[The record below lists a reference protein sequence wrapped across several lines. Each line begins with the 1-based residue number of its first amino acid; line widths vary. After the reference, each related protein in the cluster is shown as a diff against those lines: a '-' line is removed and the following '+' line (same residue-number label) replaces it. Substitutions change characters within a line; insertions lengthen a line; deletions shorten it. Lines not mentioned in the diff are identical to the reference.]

1 MYTKE
6 LRKLIIENRLARL
19 SANGK
24 ENIKIRKKLERE
36 LQKYI

>member
-19 SANGK
+19 AMNGK
-24 ENIKIRKKLERE
+24 ENIKIRTKLERE